1 MNHDRLHD
9 KLLYPDDR
17 RIAIRIQAKWMVL
30 FAFLAIAPAAVAWGQ
45 YLCMG
50 LPEIVERAKFHP
62 ESAFDPVGFPI
73 WIRLTHFVNFFMMVL
88 LVRSGISILMD
99 HPRLY
104 WNDHSTPG
112 SDWLRFTPVDVP
124 KDRI

>member
-17 RIAIRIQAKWMVL
+17 RISIRIKLGWLL
-30 FAFLAIAPAAVAWGQ
+30 FFLVVAVAPVAVAWIQ
-45 YLCMG
+45 YLTQG
-50 LPEIVERAKFHP
+50 LPELQERAMFHP
-62 ESAFDPVGFPI
+62 DSAFDPIGFPI

-104 WNDHSTPG
+104 
-112 SDWLRFTPVDVP
+112 
-124 KDRI
+124 